1 MSWDTPAK
9 YLELEKGLH
18 NVACALGTG
27 SSLLTEVCAL
37 WFTRL
42 VSVPSLLEFNAHSSL
57 PPLYGCLT
65 SACDCLLKI
74 ATNCS
79 SLPFKSLL
87 GRLEC
92 WTERPQ
98 LVGPS
103 PSVAERKLLKPSFCF
118 FWLRRIFYF
127 LLLFIYCVCVH
138 VCAHKGHTL
147 FVCEGQRTACWEP
160 ALS

>member
-1 MSWDTPAK
+1 MSRDAPVK

-18 NVACALGTG
+18 IVACSLG
-27 SSLLTEVCAL
+27 TEVCAL

-42 VSVPSLLEFNAHSSL
+42 ISVPSLLEFNTHSSL
-57 PPLYGCLT
+57 PSLYGCLT
-65 SACDCLLKI
+65 SASDCLLKI

-87 GRLEC
+87 GRLESQLLYRKASAC
-92 WTERPQ
+92 WVFTEHGREKTPKTQ
-98 LVGPS
+98 
-103 PSVAERKLLKPSFCF
+103 
-118 FWLRRIFYF
+118 F
-127 LLLFIYCVCVH
+127 LLFLVKKDILCFAFIHLLLCVCVYAC
-138 VCAHKGHTL
+138 VHKGHTL

>member
-1 MSWDTPAK
+1 MV
-9 YLELEKGLH
+9 H
-18 NVACALGTG
+18 QAL
-27 SSLLTEVCAL
+27 
-37 WFTRL
+37 
-42 VSVPSLLEFNAHSSL
+42 VPSLLEFNAHSSL
-57 PPLYGCLT
+57 PPLYGYLT

-87 GRLEC
+87 GRLESQLLDRKALAC
-92 WTERPQ
+92 WAFTERGREKTPKTQ
-98 LVGPS
+98 FLPFLV
-103 PSVAERKLLKPSFCF
+103 KKDILCF
-118 FWLRRIFYF
+118 A
-127 LLLFIYCVCVH
+127 FIHILCVCVCVY